1 MQTNGSQTAQSRAAL
16 ASHEAGLSVLSEL
29 LAGSGHA
36 VVLSGAGCSTGS
48 GIPDYRDKLGRW
60 KRPQPVQYRDFVRDP
75 ATRQRYWTRSFVGWE
90 RIYSARPNRA
100 HRALAKM
107 ETDGRLAHLIT
118 QNVDGLHQRA
128 GSAKVTDL
136 HGRLDTVACI
146 ACGEGQS
153 RAEFQA
159 RLHAAN
165 FDWRP
170 VSATIAPDGDADI
183 DAYGCTGFVVPACES
198 CGGIVKPS
206 VVFFGESVPRE
217 RVERAW
223 AEVNRADLL
232 LVAGSSLMVFSGY
245 RFARGA
251 AERGV
256 PVVAVNI
263 GRTRADELLTVKI
276 EADCG
281 LVFEALSGQTEIKKA

>member
-1 MQTNGSQTAQSRAAL
+1 MQTNGTRIAQSGAAL
-16 ASHEAGLSVLSEL
+16 ASNEAGFSVLAEL

-36 VVLSGAGCSTGS
+36 VVLSGAGCSTAS
-48 GIPDYRDKLGRW
+48 GIPDYRDKYGRW
-60 KRPQPVQYRDFVRDP
+60 KRPQPVQFRDFVRDP
-75 ATRQRYWTRSFVGWE
+75 ATRQRYWARSFAGWE
-90 RIYSARPNRA
+90 RIYTARPNRA

-107 ETDGRLAHLIT
+107 ENDGRLAHLIT
-118 QNVDGLHQRA
+118 QNVDGLHQSA
-128 GSAKVTDL
+128 GSANVTDL
-136 HGRLDTVACI
+136 HGRLDTVVCI
-146 ACGEGQS
+146 ACGEDQN
-153 RAEFQA
+153 RAEFQT
-159 RLHAAN
+159 RLQAAN
-165 FDWRP
+165 SDWRP
-170 VSATIAPDGDADI
+170 VTATIAPDGDADI
-183 DAYGCTGFVVPACES
+183 DASGCSGFVVPSCES

-256 PVVAVNI
+256 PVAAVNI
-263 GRTRADELLTVKI
+263 GRTRADDLLTVKI
-276 EADCG
+276 QADCG
-281 LVFEALSGQTEIKKA
+281 LVFEALSGQATIKNA